1 MSMERGRFGNV
12 VSFAGHRVGE
22 ARGSNA
28 KAARIAAAGVSTAA
42 LRLCALRDLGG
53 LDLRLSAALALCSPL
68 GESASVTRGAAESLS
83 NVVRTGGGRLAGG
96 HGGRA
101 CGVGWVL
108 GGAWP
113 FCDRH
118 HALRAVVRH
127 EMRPVWAGEVDL
139 WRSNAHTVCLNLL

>member
-28 KAARIAAAGVSTAA
+28 EAARIAAAGVSTAA

-83 NVVRTGGGRLAGG
+83 NVVRTGGG
-96 HGGRA
+96 
-101 CGVGWVL
+101 GWLVVM
-108 GGAWP
+108 A
-113 FCDRH
+113 
-118 HALRAVVRH
+118 AARAVSAGC
-127 EMRPVWAGEVDL
+127 WAEPGRSAIVIMHFAL
-139 WRSNAHTVCLNLL
+139 WLGMKCVLCGLVKWICGARTRTLSV